1 MPQHVRGDNLGP
13 VRQYTLAAR
22 ERPRAGS
29 HGDQDLRG
37 LRPGSGRPCP
47 GCRHGLLS
55 RTECACASIAYG
67 VRRPVRHRHTRTTSA
82 SAERRAQII
91 QLGSARPECG
101 RRPAAMHSGGS
112 ARVLFDFRSY

>member
-13 VRQYTLAAR
+13 VRLGHANGLEQAPTATR
-22 ERPRAGS
+22 
-29 HGDQDLRG
+29 DLRG

-67 VRRPVRHRHTRTTSA
+67 VRRRADYKNPQGAQLIWSA
-82 SAERRAQII
+82 AWLEEGA
-91 QLGSARPECG
+91 
-101 RRPAAMHSGGS
+101 
-112 ARVLFDFRSY
+112 

>member
-1 MPQHVRGDNLGP
+1 MPQHVRVTTSGQSG
-13 VRQYTLAAR
+13 RYTLGAR

-67 VRRPVRHRHTRTTSA
+67 VRRRLGYKNPTRRNSRA
-82 SAERRAQII
+82 RR
-91 QLGSARPECG
+91 SNSSMPG
-101 RRPAAMHSGGS
+101 RR
-112 ARVLFDFRSY
+112 

>member
-1 MPQHVRGDNLGP
+1 MPQHVRVTTSGQSG
-13 VRQYTLAAR
+13 RYTLGAR

-67 VRRPVRHRHTRTTSA
+67 VRRPVQHRHTRA
-82 SAERRAQII
+82 
-91 QLGSARPECG
+91 P
-101 RRPAAMHSGGS
+101 RRPAVNAARRSSNSGAPVWNS
-112 ARVLFDFRSY
+112 ATAASHA